1 MSGKIILCF
10 AVVLVGQA
18 MSASLFDGE
27 EVKKVAEQ
35 FTLSAATV
43 GSHMASLIGFPAN
56 PADAQKNIE
65 KIKSVVTNGIND
77 LEDQA
82 GKLRE
87 AVRKQASPTLIEK
100 FDEVEKEL
108 KKHAAE
114 AKKFLEDKVSKP
126 IDEKY
131 KDDVKKF
138 SESIIKSTK
147 DLEATISKTMDPKK
161 KQ

>member
-1 MSGKIILCF
+1 
-10 AVVLVGQA
+10 

-77 LEDQA
+77 VRKNNFYFVLLYYTPLFLLPQLEDQA

-147 DLEATISKTMDPKK
+147 DLEVSQNI
-161 KQ
+161 